1 MRKILFLCMMI
12 LNMTISANND
22 EINRILVSIEQN
34 NGNLK
39 ALRIEADARIAGNR
53 EEMMPDDPEAEF
65 AYLWGSPHEI
75 GKRQDVNV
83 SQGFDIPLIT
93 GMKKK
98 VVSRENELVELNHQS
113 ERTHLLLEAKKL
125 CIELIYNNALREQ
138 QNKQLQW
145 VQHVADAYRKQYEKG
160 NIGILA
166 YNNVQLYLTEI
177 KHEVSRMGIEQKRIL
192 SQLKRLNGGIAV
204 ELTGTQYDLHPLPA
218 DFEQWFGQMEQK
230 NPMLKYAY
238 KESELNTYR
247 IKVAKKANLPRFSVG
262 YLIENVVG
270 ERYQGVTLGI
280 SVPLWRNSQ
289 RLQQAKSEAKAS
301 EMHAATMRQEFYDA
315 FRAIYQQAQGLQQL
329 ILDYHTSMRLYDNTE
344 LLEKA
349 LDLGNISIMDYISKK
364 KLYYERITKVLEA
377 ERDYEL
383 LYAEL
388 TYVEL

>member
-238 KESELNTYR
+238 EESELNTYR

>member
-1 MRKILFLCMMI
+1 MRKILFLCTMI
-12 LNMTISANND
+12 LNISISANND
-22 EINRILVSIEQN
+22 EINRILASIEQN

-39 ALRIEADARIAGNR
+39 ALRIEADARIEGNR

-125 CIELIYNNALREQ
+125 CIELIYNNALRDQ
-138 QNKQLQW
+138 QDKQLQW
-145 VQHVADAYRKQYEKG
+145 VEHVADAYRKQYEKG
-160 NIGILA
+160 NIGTLA

-192 SQLKRLNGGIAV
+192 SELKRLNGGIAV

-262 YLIENVVG
+262 YLMENVVG

-329 ILDYHTSMRLYDNTE
+329 ILDYHASMRLYDNAE

-349 LDLGNISIMDYISKK
+349 LDLGNISIMDYISEKR
-364 KLYYERITKVLEA
+364 LYYERITKVLEA

>member
-12 LNMTISANND
+12 LNMTIYANND
-22 EINRILVSIEQN
+22 EINRILASIEQN

-113 ERTHLLLEAKKL
+113 ERTQVLLEAKKL

-138 QNKQLQW
+138 RNKQLQW
-145 VQHVADAYRKQYEKG
+145 AEHVADAYRKQYEKG
-160 NIGILA
+160 NIGTLA

-177 KHEVSRMGIEQKRIL
+177 KHEVSRMDIEQKRIL
-192 SQLKRLNGGIAV
+192 SELKRLNGGIAV
-204 ELTGTQYDLHPLPA
+204 ELTGTQYDLHPLPV
-218 DFEQWFGQMEQK
+218 DFEQWFEQMEQK
-230 NPMLKYAY
+230 NTMLLYAY

-262 YLIENVVG
+262 YLMENVLG

-329 ILDYHTSMRLYDNTE
+329 ILDYRASMRLYDSVE

-349 LDLGNISIMDYISKK
+349 LDLGNISIMDYISEKR
-364 KLYYERITKVLEA
+364 LYYERITKVLEA

>member
-12 LNMTISANND
+12 LNMTICANND
-22 EINRILVSIEQN
+22 QINRILASIEQN
-34 NGNLK
+34 NGTLK
-39 ALRIEADARIAGNR
+39 ALRKDADARIAGNR

-75 GKRQDVNV
+75 GNRQDVSV
-83 SQGFDIPLIT
+83 SQGFDIPLVT

-113 ERTHLLLEAKKL
+113 ERTQVLLEAKKL
-125 CIELIYNNALREQ
+125 CIELIYYNALREQ
-138 QNKQLQW
+138 RNKQLQRAE
-145 VQHVADAYRKQYEKG
+145 HVADAYRKQYEKG
-160 NIGILA
+160 NIGMLE
-166 YNNVQLYLTEI
+166 YNNVQLYFAEI
-177 KHEVSRMGIEQKRIL
+177 KHEVSRMDIEQKRIL
-192 SQLKRLNGGIAV
+192 SELKRLNGGIAV

-218 DFEQWFGQMEQK
+218 DFEQWFEQMEQK
-230 NPMLKYAY
+230 NAMLLYAY

-262 YLIENVVG
+262 YLMENVVG

-289 RLQQAKSEAKAS
+289 RLQQAKMQAEAS
-301 EMHAATMRQEFYDA
+301 EMHAANMRQEFYDA
-315 FRAIYQQAQGLQQL
+315 FRALYQQAQDLQQL
-329 ILDYHTSMRLYDNTE
+329 ILDYHASMRLYDDPE

-349 LDLGNISIMDYISKK
+349 LDLGHISMMDYISEKG
-364 KLYYERITKVLEA
+364 LYYGRITKVLEA

>member
-1 MRKILFLCMMI
+1 MRKILFLCTMI
-12 LNMTISANND
+12 LNISISANND
-22 EINRILVSIEQN
+22 EINRILASIEQN

-113 ERTHLLLEAKKL
+113 ERTQVLLEAKKL

-138 QNKQLQW
+138 RNKQLQW
-145 VQHVADAYRKQYEKG
+145 AEHVADAYRKQYEKG
-160 NIGILA
+160 NIGTLA

-177 KHEVSRMGIEQKRIL
+177 KHEVSRMDIEQKRIL
-192 SQLKRLNGGIAV
+192 SELKRLNGGIAV

-218 DFEQWFGQMEQK
+218 DFEQWFEQMEQK
-230 NPMLKYAY
+230 NTMLLYAY

-262 YLIENVVG
+262 YLMENVVG

-329 ILDYHTSMRLYDNTE
+329 ILDYRASMRLYDSVE

-349 LDLGNISIMDYISKK
+349 LDLGNISIMDYISEKR
-364 KLYYERITKVLEA
+364 LYYERITKVLEA

>member
-12 LNMTISANND
+12 LNITISANND
-22 EINRILVSIEQN
+22 EINRILASIEQN

-113 ERTHLLLEAKKL
+113 ERTRLLLEAKKL

-145 VQHVADAYRKQYEKG
+145 VEHVADAYRKQYEKG

-262 YLIENVVG
+262 YLMENVVG

-329 ILDYHTSMRLYDNTE
+329 ILDYHASMRLYDNTE

-349 LDLGNISIMDYISKK
+349 LDLGNISIMDYISEK

>member
-12 LNMTISANND
+12 LNITISANND
-22 EINRILVSIEQN
+22 EINRILASIEQN

-98 VVSRENELVELNHQS
+98 VVWHENELVELNHQS

-138 QNKQLQW
+138 QNKQLQC
-145 VQHVADAYRKQYEKG
+145 VEHVADAYRKQYEKG

-238 KESELNTYR
+238 EESELNTYR

-301 EMHAATMRQEFYDA
+301 EIHAATMRQEFYDA

-329 ILDYHTSMRLYDNTE
+329 ILDYHASMRLYDNTE

-349 LDLGNISIMDYISKK
+349 LDLGNISIMDYISEK

>member
-138 QNKQLQW
+138 QNKQLQC
-145 VQHVADAYRKQYEKG
+145 VEHVADAYRKQYEKG

-192 SQLKRLNGGIAV
+192 SELKRLNGGIAV
-204 ELTGTQYDLHPLPA
+204 ELTGTQYDLRPLPA

-238 KESELNTYR
+238 EESELNTYR

-388 TYVEL
+388 MYVEL

>member
-12 LNMTISANND
+12 LNITISANND
-22 EINRILVSIEQN
+22 EINRILASIEQN

>member
-12 LNMTISANND
+12 LNISISANND
-22 EINRILVSIEQN
+22 EINRILASIEQN

-98 VVSRENELVELNHQS
+98 EVSRENELVELNHQS
-113 ERTHLLLEAKKL
+113 ERTKVLLEAKKL

-138 QNKQLQW
+138 RNKQLQW
-145 VQHVADAYRKQYEKG
+145 AEHVADAYRKQYEKG
-160 NIGILA
+160 NIGTLA

-177 KHEVSRMGIEQKRIL
+177 KHEVSRMDIEQKRIL
-192 SQLKRLNGGIAV
+192 SELKRLNGGIAV

-230 NPMLKYAY
+230 NTMLLYAY

-247 IKVAKKANLPRFSVG
+247 IKVAKKANLPRFSAG
-262 YLIENVVG
+262 YLMENVVG

-329 ILDYHTSMRLYDNTE
+329 ILDYRASMRLYDNVE

-349 LDLGNISIMDYISKK
+349 LDLGNISIMDYISEKR
-364 KLYYERITKVLEA
+364 LYYERITKVLEA